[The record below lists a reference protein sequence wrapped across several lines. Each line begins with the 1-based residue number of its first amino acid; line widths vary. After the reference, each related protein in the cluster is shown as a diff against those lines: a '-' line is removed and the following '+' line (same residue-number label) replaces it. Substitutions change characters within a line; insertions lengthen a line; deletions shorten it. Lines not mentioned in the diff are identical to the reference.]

1 MIKKL
6 VRHGNSRALIIDKPI
21 LELIG
26 AEEDGEFTITT
37 RDGRSLTITP
47 VRSAEE
53 ERRLAFELAAEDAL
67 VRYGETFSKLSSD
80 ERAEVLDAAAVEVNR
95 TWGGALKRLAE

>member
-26 AEEDGEFTITT
+26 ASEDTEFTITT
-37 RDGRSLTITP
+37 SDGKSLTITP
-47 VRSAEE
+47 VSSEEE
-53 ERRLAFELAAEDAL
+53 ERRLAFEYAL
-67 VRYGETFSKLSSD
+67 E
-80 ERAEVLDAAAVEVNR
+80 EANCE
-95 TWGGALKRLAE
+95 WGNALKRLAE

>member
-26 AEEDGEFTITT
+26 ANESSEFTITT
-37 RDGRSLTITP
+37 NGKSLTITP
-47 VRSAEE
+47 VGSAEE
-53 ERRLAFELAAEDAL
+53 GRRLAFEYAL
-67 VRYGETFSKLSSD
+67 E
-80 ERAEVLDAAAVEVNR
+80 EANR
-95 TWGGALKRLAE
+95 EWGGALKRLAE

>member
-26 AEEDGEFTITT
+26 ANENSEFSITT
-37 RDGRSLTITP
+37 DGTSLTITP
-47 VRSAEE
+47 VKSAEE
-53 ERRLAFELAAEDAL
+53 EQRIAFEYAAEEALKHYGDAPK
-67 VRYGETFSKLSSD
+67 RSD
-80 ERAEVLDAAAVEVNR
+80 E
-95 TWGGALKRLAE
+95 

>member
-26 AEEDGEFTITT
+26 ANEDSEFTITT

-47 VRSAEE
+47 VHSEEE
-53 ERRLAFELAAEDAL
+53 ERRLLFEHAAEEAIR
-67 VRYGETFSKLSSD
+67 RYGDTFQRLS
-80 ERAEVLDAAAVEVNR
+80 E
-95 TWGGALKRLAE
+95 

>member
-26 AEEDGEFTITT
+26 ANDDSEFTITT
-37 RDGRSLTITP
+37 DGRSLTITP
-47 VRSAEE
+47 VHSEEEMRRKAFEFAAEE
-53 ERRLAFELAAEDAL
+53 
-67 VRYGETFSKLSSD
+67 
-80 ERAEVLDAAAVEVNR
+80 
-95 TWGGALKRLAE
+95 ALKRYDDTFRKLSE

>member
-1 MIKKL
+1 MNKRL

-26 AEEDGEFTITT
+26 ANEDSEFTITT
-37 RDGRSLTITP
+37 TDGKSLTITP
-47 VRSAEE
+47 VKTAEE
-53 ERRLAFELAAEDAL
+53 ERQKAFEIAME
-67 VRYGETFSKLSSD
+67 EI
-80 ERAEVLDAAAVEVNR
+80 NR

>member
-26 AEEDGEFTITT
+26 ANDDSEFTITT
-37 RDGRSLTITP
+37 DGRSLTITP
-47 VRSAEE
+47 VHSEE
-53 ERRLAFELAAEDAL
+53 EMRRKAFEFAAE
-67 VRYGETFSKLSSD
+67 
-80 ERAEVLDAAAVEVNR
+80 EVNR
-95 TWGGALKRLAE
+95 TWGKALKKLAE

>member
-26 AEEDGEFTITT
+26 ANENSEFTITT
-37 RDGRSLTITP
+37 NGTSLTITP
-47 VRSAEE
+47 VNSAEE
-53 ERRLAFELAAEDAL
+53 ERRLAFEYALEDAN
-67 VRYGETFSKLSSD
+67 
-80 ERAEVLDAAAVEVNR
+80 RA
-95 TWGGALKRLAE
+95 WGGALKRLSE

>member
-26 AEEDGEFTITT
+26 AAEDSEFTITT
-37 RDGRSLTITP
+37 DGRSLTITP
-47 VRSAEE
+47 VASAEE
-53 ERRLAFELAAEDAL
+53 ERRLAFEYAL
-67 VRYGETFSKLSSD
+67 E
-80 ERAEVLDAAAVEVNR
+80 EANR
-95 TWGGALKRLAE
+95 DWGGALSRLAK

>member
-26 AEEDGEFTITT
+26 ANEDSEFTIAT

-53 ERRLAFELAAEDAL
+53 ERRLAFEYAAEDAIG
-67 VRYGETFSKLSSD
+67 RYGETFRRLS
-80 ERAEVLDAAAVEVNR
+80 E
-95 TWGGALKRLAE
+95 